1 MINMAYLKDKVLSYG
16 PNRRTLRGSLAGMA
30 SLVSVVWVS
39 FHVVLSSGLVHM
51 YPMQVKI
58 LHLCFAL
65 TLCFLFTPPL
75 KSYSDRSP
83 MMIDYALIILAV
95 VSLGYLFFR
104 YESLVRMAGRYA
116 PADIVMG
123 VIALLVLLEAAR
135 RAISPGLF
143 VLAVFALVYAFYG
156 RSFPMPFKHVGFNVS
171 ALTRH
176 LMLTG
181 EGVFGFVL
189 GVSAEIII
197 VFIVFGAVLQEV
209 KIADF
214 FYDLSRSL
222 AGKAVGGPAKVAVIF
237 SSLMGMVSGETSAN
251 VATTGAFT
259 IPLMKRMGYKPYF
272 AGAVETAASAGGQIM
287 PPIMGATAFVIADA
301 LGVPYIRIVT
311 AAIIP
316 AILYYVGVFATV
328 HFRAVKLGLREDSA
342 EAMPRFFEV
351 MRKRGFMLL
360 PIIGIILMLVRN
372 YTPTVSAFWGG
383 IVLSI
388 LLTTFN
394 RETRLN
400 TRKIIRLMERS
411 AKTATSLA
419 VAMAVVGILVGVA
432 SITGITMTI
441 SDKIFQITGG
451 SMAMGLFLT
460 MIVAIILGMG
470 VPTTPAYVLASISA
484 APVLLRMGLPD
495 IVAHMFVFYFAVM
508 SALTPPVCTG
518 AYTAAGLAGANP
530 NKVGFTSL
538 RLALGGFIV
547 PFLFVYY
554 HGILLVEGFS
564 MVDLVEIIISSI
576 AGLIAIAAAYEGYF
590 FNKLSFFLRI
600 CLGISVILLLTPGIL
615 TDIAGWLV
623 LISVLFLN
631 RRSGREINTTGSAT
645 IEENT

>member
-1 MINMAYLKDKVLSYG
+1 MASLKDKVLSYG
-16 PNRRTLRGSLAGMA
+16 PKRRTLSGPLAVLA
-30 SLVSVVWVS
+30 SVISVVWVT
-39 FHVVLSSGLVHM
+39 FHVVLSSGVVQM
-51 YPMQVKI
+51 FPMQVKI
-58 LHLCFAL
+58 FHLCFAL
-65 TLCFLFTPPL
+65 ILCFLFTPPL
-75 KSYSDRSP
+75 KRMADRSP
-83 MMIDYALIILAV
+83 LLIDYALILLAV
-95 VSLGYLFFR
+95 ISLGYLFFR
-104 YESLVRMAGRYA
+104 YESLVRMAGRYS
-116 PADIVMG
+116 PIDIVMG

-143 VLAVFALVYAFYG
+143 FLAVFALVYAFYG
-156 RSFPMPFKHVGFNVS
+156 RSFPMPFKHVGFDVS

-259 IPLMKRMGYKPYF
+259 IPLMKRMGYKAYF

-301 LGVPYIRIVT
+301 LGVPYLRVVT

-328 HFRAVKLGLREDSA
+328 HFRAVKLGLREDSP
-342 EAMPRFFEV
+342 EAMPRFLSV
-351 MRKRGFMLL
+351 MRQRGFMLL
-360 PIIGIILMLVRN
+360 PIIGIILMLIRN

-388 LLTTFN
+388 VLTSFN
-394 RETRLN
+394 SHTRLN
-400 TRKIIRLMERS
+400 TGKIVRLMERA
-411 AKTATSLA
+411 AKTAMSLA

-451 SMAMGLFLT
+451 SMTMGLVLT

-554 HGILLVEGFS
+554 NGILLIEGFS
-564 MVDLVEIIISSI
+564 IIGLVEIIFSSI
-576 AGLIAIAAAYEGYF
+576 AGLIAIAAVYEGYF
-590 FNKLSFFLRI
+590 FNRLSWISRI
-600 CLGISVILLLTPGIL
+600 LMALSVILLLTPGVI
-615 TDIAGWLV
+615 TDLAGWGIL
-623 LISVLFLN
+623 LSVLFFN
-631 RRSGREINTTGSAT
+631 WRAVRGQDPAT
-645 IEENT
+645 VPVEE

>member
-1 MINMAYLKDKVLSYG
+1 MDITFLKDKVLDYG
-16 PNRRTLRGSLAGMA
+16 PKRRTLSGPLAMAA
-30 SLVSVVWVS
+30 SLISVIWVS
-39 FHVVLSSGLVHM
+39 FHVALSSGLFLM
-51 YPMQVKI
+51 FPMQVKI
-58 LHLCFAL
+58 LHLGFAL
-65 TLCFLFTPPL
+65 VLCYLFVPPL
-75 KSYSDRSP
+75 KKFADKPP
-83 MMIDYALIILAV
+83 MVFDYALIALAV
-95 VSLGYLFFR
+95 ISLGYLFLR

-116 PADIVMG
+116 PADIIMG
-123 VIALLVLLEAAR
+123 AIALLVLLEAAR

-143 VLAVFALVYAFYG
+143 VLAVFALIYAFFG
-156 RSFPMPFKHVGFNVS
+156 RSFPSPFKHFGFDITT
-171 ALTRH
+171 LTRH

-259 IPLMKRMGYKPYF
+259 IPLMKRMGYKPFF

-301 LGVPYIRIVT
+301 LGVPYIRIVM

-328 HFRAVKLGLREDSA
+328 HFRAVKLGLRETSD
-342 EAMPRFFEV
+342 EEMPRFFTV
-351 MRKRGFMLL
+351 MKNRGFMLL
-360 PIIGIILMLVRN
+360 PITGIIFLLVKN
-372 YTPTVSAFWGG
+372 YTPTVAAFWGG
-383 IVLSI
+383 IVLSV
-388 LLTTFN
+388 LLTSFN
-394 RETRLN
+394 KDTRLN
-400 TRKIIRLMERS
+400 TEKIVRLMERAS
-411 AKTATSLA
+411 KTAMSLA

-451 SMAMGLFLT
+451 SMIMGLVLT
-460 MIVAIILGMG
+460 MVVAIILGMG

-547 PFLFVYY
+547 PFLFVSY

-564 MVDLVEIIISSI
+564 ILNLAATVLSSI

-590 FNKLSFFLRI
+590 FNRLSVLSR
-600 CLGISVILLLTPGIL
+600 ILLLAAVAMLL
-615 TDIAGWLV
+615 TLGFATDLAGWAIL
-623 LISVLFLN
+623 LAVLFFN
-631 RRSGREINTTGSAT
+631 RKSGKEMDSRGTTPV
-645 IEENT
+645 EENL